1 LTAVKAGEIEGLIRR
16 GPDPRIPV
24 ILVYGP
30 DTGLVTERARKLAE
44 DFVTDPADP
53 FALVRIDGDTLASD
67 PGRLCDEAGTMGL
80 FGDRRSIW
88 VRPGSRNYAPAVEA
102 VLAAEVADARIV
114 VEAGDLAKNN
124 PMRVLCE
131 RSPRALAIPC
141 YADDER
147 TLGDLID
154 RTLQERG
161 LRIDRAARE
170 VLARSLGGD
179 RRASL
184 MEIEKLA
191 LYAGGEGQGD
201 KVVTLDHVEAIT
213 SDVAA
218 SVLNTLIDAAFDGRR
233 EAVERDYRRF
243 RHEGLDP
250 GVVLGSALRH
260 ALTLLAT
267 RLDNPDK
274 TPSLMVASWRGL
286 HFKRKASIEGQL
298 ATWPA
303 GTLRQAVKALQEA
316 ILACR
321 RAEPELSH
329 ALASAALLRVAEAG
343 ARRRR

>member
-1 LTAVKAGEIEGLIRR
+1 
-16 GPDPRIPV
+16 
-24 ILVYGP
+24 
-30 DTGLVTERARKLAE
+30 
-44 DFVTDPADP
+44 
-53 FALVRIDGDTLASD
+53 
-67 PGRLCDEAGTMGL
+67 MGL
-80 FGDRRSIW
+80 FGGRRSIW
-88 VRPGSRNYAPAVEA
+88 VRPGTRNYAPAVEA
-102 VLAAEVADARIV
+102 VLGAAVAEARIV
-114 VEAGDLAKNN
+114 VEAGDLAKSN
-124 PMRVLCE
+124 PLRTLCE

-147 TLGDLID
+147 TLSDLIE

-191 LYAGGEGQGD
+191 LYAAGEGT
-201 KVVTLDHVEAIT
+201 VTLDHVEAIT

-233 EAVERDYRRF
+233 EVVDRDYRRF

-260 ALTLLAT
+260 ALTLLTT

-274 TPSLMVASWRGL
+274 TPAMMVATWRGL

-298 ATWPA
+298 GVWPP
-303 GTLRQAVKALQEA
+303 GTLRQAVAALQEA

-321 RAEPELSH
+321 RAEPELAH

>member
-1 LTAVKAGEIEGLIRR
+1 MTAVRPGEIEGLIRR

-30 DTGLVTERARKLAE
+30 DTGLVTERAKKLAE
-44 DFVTDPADP
+44 DFVADPADP
-53 FALVRIDGDTLASD
+53 FALVRLDGDALASD

-80 FGDRRSIW
+80 FGGRRAIW

-102 VLAAEVADARIV
+102 VLGAAIADVRIV
-114 VEAGDLAKNN
+114 LEGGDLARNN
-124 PMRVLCE
+124 PLRVLCE
-131 RSPRALAIPC
+131 RSARALAIPC

-147 TLGDLID
+147 TLSDLIE
-154 RTLQERG
+154 RTLQARG

-170 VLARSLGGD
+170 TLARSLGGD

-191 LYAGGEGQGD
+191 LYAGAAGS
-201 KVVTLDHVEAIT
+201 VSLDDVEAVV

-233 EAVERDYRRF
+233 AAVERESRRF

-260 ALTLLAT
+260 ALALLST

-274 TPSLMVASWRGL
+274 TPAVMAAAWRGL

-298 ATWPA
+298 ATWGT
-303 GTLRQAVKALQEA
+303 GTLRQAVEALQDA
-316 ILACR
+316 VLACR
-321 RAEPELSH
+321 RAEPDLAH
-329 ALASAALLRVAEAG
+329 ALASAALLRIAEAG
-343 ARRRR
+343 ARRRG

>member
-1 LTAVKAGEIEGLIRR
+1 MVAVKAGEIEGLIRR

-53 FALVRIDGDTLASD
+53 FALVRIDGDALASD

-80 FGDRRSIW
+80 FGGRRSIW

-102 VLAAEVADARIV
+102 VLGAPVAEARIV

-124 PMRVLCE
+124 PLRTLCE
-131 RSPRALAIPC
+131 RSPKALAIPC

-147 TLGDLID
+147 TLADLID

-191 LYAGGEGQGD
+191 LYAAGEGT
-201 KVVTLDHVEAIT
+201 VTLDHVEAIT

-260 ALTLLAT
+260 ALTLLTT
-267 RLDNPDK
+267 RLDNP
-274 TPSLMVASWRGL
+274 T
-286 HFKRKASIEGQL
+286 
-298 ATWPA
+298 
-303 GTLRQAVKALQEA
+303 
-316 ILACR
+316 
-321 RAEPELSH
+321 
-329 ALASAALLRVAEAG
+329 
-343 ARRRR
+343 RRRP

>member
-1 LTAVKAGEIEGLIRR
+1 MTTVKAGEIEGLIRR

-53 FALVRIDGDTLASD
+53 FALVRIDGDALASD

-80 FGDRRSIW
+80 FGGRRSIW
-88 VRPGSRNYAPAVEA
+88 VRPGTRNYAPAVEA
-102 VLAAEVADARIV
+102 VLGATVADARIV
-114 VEAGDLAKNN
+114 VEGGDLAKNN
-124 PMRVLCE
+124 PLRTLCE

-147 TLGDLID
+147 TLSDLIE
-154 RTLQERG
+154 RTLQARG

-191 LYAGGEGQGD
+191 LYAAGAGAGD
-201 KVVTLDHVEAIT
+201 TVVTLDHVEAVT

-233 EAVERDYRRF
+233 DAVERDYRRF

-274 TPSLMVASWRGL
+274 TPALMVAAWRGL

-298 ATWPA
+298 GAWAP
-303 GTLRQAVKALQEA
+303 GTLRQAAAALQEA

-321 RAEPELSH
+321 RAEAELAH

>member
-1 LTAVKAGEIEGLIRR
+1 MVAVKAGEIEGLIRR

-44 DFVTDPADP
+44 DFVPDPADP
-53 FALVRIDGDTLASD
+53 FALVRIDGDALASD

-80 FGDRRSIW
+80 FGGRRSIW

-102 VLAAEVADARIV
+102 VLGAPVAEARIV

-124 PMRVLCE
+124 PLRTLCE
-131 RSPRALAIPC
+131 RSPKALAIPC

-147 TLGDLID
+147 TLADLID

-191 LYAGGEGQGD
+191 LYAAGEGT
-201 KVVTLDHVEAIT
+201 VTLDHVEAIT

-260 ALTLLAT
+260 ALTLLTT

-274 TPSLMVASWRGL
+274 TPAMMVATWRGL
-286 HFKRKASIEGQL
+286 HFKRKASLEGQL
-298 ATWPA
+298 GTWAP
-303 GTLRQAVKALQEA
+303 GTLRQAAVALQGA
-316 ILACR
+316 VLACR

>member
-1 LTAVKAGEIEGLIRR
+1 MTAVKAGEIEGLIRR

-24 ILVYGP
+24 LLVYGP
-30 DTGLVTERARKLAE
+30 DTGLVAERARKLAE

-53 FALVRIDGDTLASD
+53 FALVRIDGDALASD

-80 FGDRRSIW
+80 FGGRRSIW
-88 VRPGSRNYAPAVEA
+88 IRPGTRNYAPAVDA
-102 VLAAEVADARIV
+102 VLSAPVADARIV

-124 PMRVLCE
+124 PLRVLCE

-147 TLGDLID
+147 TLSDLIE
-154 RTLQERG
+154 RTLQDRG

-191 LYAGGEGQGD
+191 LYAAGAGTI
-201 KVVTLDHVEAIT
+201 TLDHVEAVT

-233 EAVERDYRRF
+233 EAVDRDYRRF

-260 ALTLLAT
+260 ALTLLTT

-274 TPSLMVASWRGL
+274 TPALMVATWRGL

-298 ATWPA
+298 GTWAP
-303 GTLRQAVKALQEA
+303 GTLRQAVAALQAA

-321 RAEPELSH
+321 RAEPELAH
-329 ALASAALLRVAEAG
+329 ALATTALLRVAEAG